1 MLSGGTDGALSTTAR
16 RHSGALGVGSD
27 VLPGRRRSSLS
38 GSRRVSKGSIQIFDM
53 MTIVDLRLFDFALPK
68 GAAKI
73 EITYIE
79 VNHSATTY
87 TGQDE
92 EPETEDEQIVLAPE
106 NIKEIYIDLDGYTEL
121 QVSPIKPNRFV
132 SRSGSFPLE
141 QKWTRPQG
149 LRYPVEAEVTLELV
163 VKNTRYLTQPYPI
176 TLKGTT
182 SVFNHC
188 ATT

>member
-1 MLSGGTDGALSTTAR
+1 MG
-16 RHSGALGVGSD
+16 
-27 VLPGRRRSSLS
+27 
-38 GSRRVSKGSIQIFDM
+38 
-53 MTIVDLRLFDFALPK
+53 PK

-176 TLKGTT
+176 PQGYDFGLQSLRHHVGGWYFAGSFDT
-182 SVFNHC
+182 FR
-188 ATT
+188 